1 MQVKLTQDQYYVSET
16 DGNKFGK
23 KGEIVNI
30 DPLFHKLI
38 SDVCTPVKIEEEKEE
53 KQDEKPLERM
63 NKAELIAKA
72 EELEL
77 GLTAEET
84 DAMNK
89 ADIIK
94 LIVAKQ
100 QEQ

>member
-23 KGEIVNI
+23 KDEIVNI

-38 SDVCTPVKIEEEKEE
+38 ANVCTPVKIKEE
-53 KQDEKPLERM
+53 RQNEKPLERM

-77 GLTAEET
+77 GLTQEQI
-84 DAMNK
+84 DAMSK

-94 LIVAKQ
+94 VIVDKQ
-100 QEQ
+100 QKQQ

>member
-23 KGEIVNI
+23 KDEIVNI

-38 SDVCTPVKIEEEKEE
+38 ADVCTPVKIKEE
-53 KQDEKPLERM
+53 QQQDEKPLERM